1 MAQWKIEMKQ
11 SGTINSVR
19 IEKGMF
25 VEYVTN
31 NTTPPLTALS
41 KNKEAIGMLFKNKY
55 GIDVLKANLVSA
67 SRMSCTRI
75 K

>member
-19 IEKGMF
+19 FEKGMF

-31 NTTPPLTALS
+31 STTPPLQALS
-41 KNKEAIGMLFKNKY
+41 KNKDAIGNLFKSKY
-55 GIDVLKANLVSA
+55 GIDVLKANLVSS
-67 SRMSCTRI
+67 SRMACTRI